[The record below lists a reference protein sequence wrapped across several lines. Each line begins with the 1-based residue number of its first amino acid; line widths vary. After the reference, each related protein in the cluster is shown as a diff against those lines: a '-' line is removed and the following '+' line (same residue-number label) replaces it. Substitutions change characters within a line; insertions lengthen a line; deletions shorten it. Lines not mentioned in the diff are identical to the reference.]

1 MHFFSKYFEQEICFL
16 RYINTSWK
24 WHFKVLVIINENLL
38 FCAILKSVI
47 CFKSLIMAL
56 HYLNTKKKMNRI
68 YYYIIQFYKK
78 GKGMKCAKHP
88 SVFLTGFLPL
98 AKNLLIPSPLGNT
111 PRKTPPAKF
120 SFPSHQRMIPP
131 FFMLKSIKIFMFSS
145 HCSCTIFVLPSYSF
159 YTGHA
164 TIFTDSPTP

>member
-1 MHFFSKYFEQEICFL
+1 MKTYCF
-16 RYINTSWK
+16 
-24 WHFKVLVIINENLL
+24 VQ
-38 FCAILKSVI
+38 
-47 CFKSLIMAL
+47 
-56 HYLNTKKKMNRI
+56 YLNQSFVLKASLWLYIILTQKKKMNRI